1 MVTHHKIF
9 ENGNLLKLFLS
20 KFKYNGIYGKEFVF
34 MVFFKHYVICK
45 LEGAII
51 LPTTKKIMHAK
62 MCNNIVKPNP
72 CFVFMCYTQRKTSCF
87 CDLSSNDLTSV
98 HM

>member
-1 MVTHHKIF
+1 MDFMQKT
-9 ENGNLLKLFLS
+9 LFS
-20 KFKYNGIYGKEFVF
+20 WFSYNICN
-34 MVFFKHYVICK
+34 VIGK

-62 MCNNIVKPNP
+62 MCNNIVKTNP
-72 CFVFMCYTQRKTSCF
+72 CFCFYVFYTQRKTSCF

>member
-1 MVTHHKIF
+1 MAFMEKS
-9 ENGNLLKLFLS
+9 LFS
-20 KFKYNGIYGKEFVF
+20 WFSSNII
-34 MVFFKHYVICK
+34 VICK

-72 CFVFMCYTQRKTSCF
+72 CFLFLCATRNVKQVVFAT
-87 CDLSSNDLTSV
+87 
-98 HM
+98 